1 MTLYADKIVG
11 RIILALE
18 RYNIREKTVVIYTTD
33 NGTHRNLSYPFQN
46 ETRKGEKA
54 YATDG
59 GSHVPLIVNCP
70 GTVPMGIVTDDLVDF
85 SDFLP
90 TLADITGAP
99 LPHVKLDGRSFWPQ
113 CLGKK
118 GNPRKWIF
126 QYYYPK
132 FTSAAKSHGQGVD
145 GLEIVWA
152 QNQNFKLYRDGT
164 LYSTKDRYEK
174 RPITMGKDSKSD
186 RVRFL
191 LQKALDSM
199 PRKAAKLIPKSIN
212 SKK

>member
-1 MTLYADKIVG
+1 M
-11 RIILALE
+11 
-18 RYNIREKTVVIYTTD
+18 
-33 NGTHRNLSYPFQN
+33 
-46 ETRKGEKA
+46 
-54 YATDG
+54 
-59 GSHVPLIVNCP
+59 PLIVNCP
-70 GTVPMGIVTDDLVDF
+70 GTVPKGIVTNDLVDF

-164 LYSTKDRYEK
+164 LYSTKDRYER

-186 RVRFL
+186 RVRLL

-199 PRKAAKLIPKSIN
+199 PSKAAKLIPKSIN